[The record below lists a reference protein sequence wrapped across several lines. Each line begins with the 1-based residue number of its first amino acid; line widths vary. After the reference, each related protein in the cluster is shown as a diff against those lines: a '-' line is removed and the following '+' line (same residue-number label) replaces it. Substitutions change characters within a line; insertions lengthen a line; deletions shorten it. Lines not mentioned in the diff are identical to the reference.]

1 METSKFIKKR
11 IIANN
16 NKYKLKQ
23 FKRIIILIKEIRKH
37 LNPGYI
43 LPNLR
48 KDLESLV
55 KLINSTK
62 QLLIVNK
69 YKNYLIFVVS
79 KNKYNIKSLD
89 KKMLDLLIIYN
100 NEKNKLEN

>member
-11 IIANN
+11 TIANN
-16 NKYKLKQ
+16 NKYRLKQ

-37 LNPGYI
+37 LNPGCI

-79 KNKYNIKSLD
+79 KNKYNIKTLD

-100 NEKNKLEN
+100 NERNKLEN